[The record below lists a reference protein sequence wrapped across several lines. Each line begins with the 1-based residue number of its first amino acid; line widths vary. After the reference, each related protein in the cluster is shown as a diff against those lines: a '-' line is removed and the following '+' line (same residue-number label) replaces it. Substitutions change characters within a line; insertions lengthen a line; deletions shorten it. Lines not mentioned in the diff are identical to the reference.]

1 MARITATILPDVRG
15 TSESF
20 LAASAYKRLRLFTT
34 KPLFMKK
41 FAAAL
46 GVLIAAGAA
55 FLATGP
61 RLEVPDLTLPAIDLP
76 DDLDAFVADAEA
88 QVPDVRPG
96 TEKEIIWAGP
106 ATKAKTPLAVVYLH
120 GFSASRG
127 ETRPLSDTL
136 AARLGANLFYTRLAG
151 HGRDADAMAEAGL
164 DDWVASG
171 YEALQIG
178 RRLGEQVVLIGT
190 SMGGALTTWL
200 AAQNPPDLAA
210 IVLIS
215 PAFGLHDPDG
225 QAMLSRFARWP
236 WGAQAT
242 RLMAGEY
249 RTWEDADA
257 AVRQYWTTP
266 YRTEALLT
274 LAQLIDA
281 VEATDLSAIQTPVLI
296 VYSTQ
301 DEVVSPEAIEAAY
314 RRFGSERKQR
324 VAVESAEDPGHH
336 VIAGEILSPG
346 ATETVAAH
354 ILDFVQSVTEVSPD
368 STSYASSSSKR

>member
-1 MARITATILPDVRG
+1 
-15 TSESF
+15 
-20 LAASAYKRLRLFTT
+20 
-34 KPLFMKK
+34 MKK
-41 FAAAL
+41 LAAAL
-46 GVLIAAGAA
+46 GVLVAAGATL
-55 FLATGP
+55 LATGP
-61 RLEVPDLTLPAIDLP
+61 RLEAPDLTLHALNLP
-76 DDLDAFVADAEA
+76 DDLDAFVENAEA
-88 QVPDVRPG
+88 DVPDVRPG
-96 TEKEIIWAGP
+96 NEKAIIWADP
-106 ATKAKTPLAVVYLH
+106 ETKAKTPLALVYLH

-151 HGRDADAMAEAGL
+151 HGRDADAMADATL

-178 RRLGEQVVLIGT
+178 RRLGERVVLIGT

-200 AAQNPPDLAA
+200 GAQNPSDLAA
-210 IVLIS
+210 MVLIS

-225 QAMLSRFARWP
+225 QAMLSRFSRWP

-242 RLMAGEY
+242 RLVAGEY
-249 RTWEDADA
+249 RTWENASDK
-257 AVRQYWTTP
+257 VRQYWTTP

-281 VEATDLSAIQTPVLI
+281 VETTDLSAIQTPVLI
-296 VYSTQ
+296 VYSAQ

-314 RRFGSERKQR
+314 GRFGAERKR
-324 VAVESAEDPGHH
+324 LVAVESAEDPSRH
-336 VIAGEILSPG
+336 VIAGAILSPG

-354 ILDFVQSVTEVSPD
+354 ILDFVQSVAVTSPD
-368 STSYASSSSKR
+368 SASYAASSSKR

>member
-1 MARITATILPDVRG
+1 
-15 TSESF
+15 
-20 LAASAYKRLRLFTT
+20 
-34 KPLFMKK
+34 MKK
-41 FAAAL
+41 LAAAL
-46 GVLIAAGAA
+46 GVLVAAGAA
-55 FLATGP
+55 LLATGP
-61 RLEVPDLTLPAIDLP
+61 RLEAPDLTLPTIDLP

-88 QVPDVRPG
+88 QVP
-96 TEKEIIWAGP
+96 
-106 ATKAKTPLAVVYLH
+106 
-120 GFSASRG
+120 
-127 ETRPLSDTL
+127 
-136 AARLGANLFYTRLAG
+136 
-151 HGRDADAMAEAGL
+151 
-164 DDWVASG
+164 
-171 YEALQIG
+171 
-178 RRLGEQVVLIGT
+178 GT

-225 QAMLSRFARWP
+225 QAMLARLSRWP

-249 RTWEDADA
+249 RTWEDAVD

-274 LAQLIDA
+274 LAQLIIT
-281 VEATDLSAIQTPVLI
+281 VEATDLSVIETPVLI

-301 DEVVSPEAIEAAY
+301 DEVVSPTAIETAY
-314 RRFGSERKQR
+314 EQFGSERKQL
-324 VAVESAEDPGHH
+324 VAVESAEDPSHH

-354 ILDFVQSVTEVSPD
+354 IMDFVQSLAKASPD